1 MQSPSQAPL
10 PLTLQSS
17 RVAEPVPVPVPVPV
31 SPARARARESSR
43 DTPGPLVGRFGWRAR
58 SRPNASETARVT
70 RQLATMAQA
79 GIPIVQALELLR
91 QGSMPGAWPSTLQDL
106 ADQIMAGSSLAQALT
121 RHPRHFSVLY
131 RQMVAAGELSGNL
144 AGTLEQLAETL
155 DRNERLRSRLRSALL
170 YPVMVLGVAALV
182 VTLLLLWVVP
192 VFEEVF
198 ESFGASLPWPTRMII
213 LLSQGLTGMLWPL
226 LLTMGVVALLARSSL
241 LRERWPAWR
250 DRWLL
255 RLPLIGPLL
264 QMSVLARWSQTLA
277 SLLSAG
283 LPLAEALGPAGQ
295 ASGHPAYERASVY
308 LQRHITQ
315 GSSLHGAMASHPRF
329 PPMLVQMCA
338 TGEETGTLEILLR
351 RAGDWMAGEF
361 ETRTQSLT
369 ALLEPLIIVILG
381 LAIGGILVA
390 MYLPIFQLGRVF

>member
-17 RVAEPVPVPVPVPV
+17 RVAKPVPVPV

-58 SRPNASETARVT
+58 SRSNASETARVT

-241 LRERWPAWR
+241 LRARWPAWR

>member
-1 MQSPSQAPL
+1 MQSPSQSPL
-10 PLTLQSS
+10 PLTLKSS
-17 RVAEPVPVPVPVPV
+17 GVAEAGPV
-31 SPARARARESSR
+31 SPARAREPAR
-43 DTPGPLVGRFGWRAR
+43 DTPGPLADRFGWRAR

-106 ADQIMAGSSLAQALT
+106 ADQILAGSSLAQALS

-155 DRNERLRSRLRSALL
+155 DRNERLRSRMRSALI
-170 YPVMVLGVAALV
+170 YPIMVLGVAALV

-226 LLTMGVVALLARSSL
+226 VLTMGVVALLARSSL

-315 GSSLHGAMASHPRF
+315 GSSLHGAMATHPRF

-361 ETRTQSLT
+361 ETRAQSLST
-369 ALLEPLIIVILG
+369 LLEPLIIVILG
-381 LAIGGILVA
+381 LIIGGILVA